1 MTRAE
6 FADTL
11 GVTVV
16 MGPHKHRAL
25 GRVFL
30 GDHPVVIDSRVNYLT
45 ILAHLGLRRHSVA
58 LRMCLRM
65 PVCTYRSKYE

>member
-1 MTRAE
+1 MGFVAQVRMVVAVFPMMVDSCSIKMTRAE
-6 FADTL
+6 FADAL

-30 GDHPVVIDSRVNYLT
+30 GDHPVVIDSRVNYLK
-45 ILAHLGLRRHSVA
+45 ILAH
-58 LRMCLRM
+58 
-65 PVCTYRSKYE
+65 